1 MSGWEKIRGAKY
13 GIESKESTNQ
23 DSQIM
28 LIIDVGKG
36 RIRTPESWEFN
47 VLKGKKAMW

>member
-1 MSGWEKIRGAKY
+1 M
-13 GIESKESTNQ
+13 ESKESTNQ

-36 RIRTPESWEFN
+36 MLLRVEN
-47 VLKGKKAMW
+47 LMLKREQRKM